1 MGRTVRKRWD
11 ERVIVLYDKTA
22 RGAFCAFFFGGESVY
37 AVLYACSY
45 PLFLNLFFFFWLG
58 GGVMARVVD
67 YWAAV

>member
-22 RGAFCAFFFGGESVY
+22 RGAFCAFFWGGRVCMQY
-37 AVLYACSY
+37 CTRVLIHF
-45 PLFLNLFFFFWLG
+45 FLIFFFFLVG